1 MAVSFCSDIAA
12 QHSANPSPQA
22 SNNFY
27 FRNYK
32 ITIDEFT

>member
-1 MAVSFCSDIAA
+1 MAVSLYSDIDA
-12 QHSANPSPQA
+12 QHSANASSQA